1 MIIPKVTKKIQ
12 VICPICK
19 SKDIVGIPESKMKTK
34 SQLITVSIH
43 KGLICPHH
51 FQIFIDKDFHVRGYQ
66 KVDLELEQ
74 NNVKNLRNGVKAFN
88 PHEEDDKELFENIIM
103 EGNSLKY
110 RPLNYDGNEKTT
122 FRKNE
127 NVPRKK
133 DMTLKEIYEEFWEF
147 IDEDN
152 EEFRDFI
159 INDKR
164 RKKFPMDCEYIEVF
178 NHLNLESKNSIEN
191 F

>member
-19 SKDIVGIPESKMKTK
+19 SKDIVGIPESRV
-34 SQLITVSIH
+34 SSNFQLTTISIH

-51 FQIFIDKDFHVRGYQ
+51 FQVFIDRNFQIRGYQ

-74 NNVKNLRNGVKAFN
+74 DNIKNLRNGVKAFN
-88 PHEEDDKELFENIIM
+88 PHEEDDKELFENIIL

-110 RPLNYDGNEKTT
+110 SPLNYDGNEKAT
-122 FRKNE
+122 FTKVE
-127 NVPRKK
+127 IVPRKK
-133 DMTLKEIYEEFWEF
+133 YMTLKEIYEEFWEF
-147 IDEDN
+147 IDGEN

-164 RKKFPMDCEYIEVF
+164 RKKFPMDCEYIE
-178 NHLNLESKNSIEN
+178 NYNYLNLVSKNSIEN

>member
-1 MIIPKVTKKIQ
+1 MIVPKITKKVQ

-19 SKDIVGIPESKMKTK
+19 SRDIVGIPELKRSLN
-34 SQLITVSIH
+34 SQLTTISIH

-51 FQIFIDKDFHVRGYQ
+51 FQVFMDRDFQIRGYQ

-88 PHEEDDKELFENIIM
+88 PVEEDDKELFENIIL
-103 EGNSLKY
+103 EGNSLEY
-110 RPLNYDGNEKTT
+110 CPLNYNGMEKKTS
-122 FRKNE
+122 KKAE
-127 NVPRKK
+127 IVPRKK
-133 DMTLKEIYEEFWEF
+133 EMTLKEIYEEFWEF

-152 EEFRDFI
+152 EEFQKFI

-164 RKKFPMDCEYIEVF
+164 RKKSPLDCKYIE
-178 NHLNLESKNSIEN
+178 NYNYLNLASKNSIEN